1 MLNFIRQ
8 QIAFKLKGEI
18 KSCAAQFKRNHLKNM
33 EAKMREAADL
43 VLIMARR

>member
-18 KSCAAQFKRNHLKNM
+18 KNCAAQFERNHLKNM
-33 EAKMREAADL
+33 EAEIREADF